1 MKLASQAAEDFNNGI
16 SIEYLKTWDD
26 TTDIV
31 ISRTKCFSQ
40 KLFEYITEH
49 DELFSKEEAHDRVT
63 RSEPFTVEE
72 ARVVSDRYTDLLWTA
87 VNKRLEFTDM
97 SDTPCAFSEAP
108 AEGIFS
114 IYSRVSQGRASATI
128 QHLTGL
134 TRVAAHGPPVATE
147 AAVSLAA
154 DALKN
159 FKSKFGERFCTRSWG
174 RGKTST
180 TIGSLKAKKWD
191 W

>member
-1 MKLASQAAEDFNNGI
+1 M
-16 SIEYLKTWDD
+16 IELLGQNPLQLKRQGLCQTD
-26 TTDIV
+26 TTTCSGQHI
-31 ISRTKCFSQ
+31 
-40 KLFEYITEH
+40 
-49 DELFSKEEAHDRVT
+49 
-63 RSEPFTVEE
+63 
-72 ARVVSDRYTDLLWTA
+72 
-87 VNKRLEFTDM
+87 NKRLEFTDM

-114 IYSRVSQGRASATI
+114 IYSRVSQDRASATT

-147 AAVSLAA
+147 AAASLAA
-154 DALKN
+154 DAMKN

-180 TIGSLKAKKWD
+180 TTDTLKAKKWD